1 MKENVLVLS
10 DLSVGY
16 GHRVVASGLSGCLS
30 AGSVTALIGRN
41 GTGKS
46 TLLKTLCGFLP
57 PLGGEILWQGKPLS
71 DYSRRELS
79 RMVSV
84 VLTHRPDTEMLRV
97 REVVE
102 MGRIPYTP
110 FSGKL
115 RKADDEIVGESMEMT
130 GVIHLENRR
139 LASLSDGERQRVM
152 IAKALAQETP
162 VILLDEPTAFLD
174 YIAKVEI
181 LRLLR
186 QLAKEEGKT
195 ILLTTHDLR
204 QSFSI
209 ADAIW
214 EMRDGGMTAGT
225 PDDFQQLLDKSET
238 F

>member
-1 MKENVLVLS
+1 MKVHVLEMS

-16 GHRVVASGLSGCLS
+16 GHHVVATGLSVSLS
-30 AGSVTALIGRN
+30 AGSITALIGRN

-57 PLGGEILWQGKPLS
+57 PLGGKIFWQGKALQ
-71 DYSRRELS
+71 DYSRHELS
-79 RMVSV
+79 HLISV
-84 VLTHRPDTEMLRV
+84 VLTHRHDTEMLLV

-115 RKADDEIVGESMEMT
+115 RKEDKEIIEHSMAMT
-130 GVIHLENRR
+130 GVSHLADRR
-139 LASLSDGERQRVM
+139 LVSLSDGERQRVM

-162 VILLDEPTAFLD
+162 IILLDEPTAFLD
-174 YIAKVEI
+174 YVAKVEI

-186 QLAKEEGKT
+186 QLAKERDKT
-195 ILLTTHDLR
+195 ILLTTHDIR

-209 ADAIW
+209 ADTIW
-214 EMRDGGMTAGT
+214 EMGNGEMTIGT
-225 PDDFQQLLDKSET
+225 PNDFQQLLNKAET
-238 F
+238 I

>member
-1 MKENVLVLS
+1 M
-10 DLSVGY
+10 
-16 GHRVVASGLSGCLS
+16 
-30 AGSVTALIGRN
+30 
-41 GTGKS
+41 
-46 TLLKTLCGFLP
+46 
-57 PLGGEILWQGKPLS
+57 GGEIIWQGKPLS
-71 DYSRRELS
+71 DYSRSELS

-84 VLTHRPDTEMLRV
+84 VLTHRPDTEMLLV

-110 FSGKL
+110 FSGKM
-115 RKADDEIVGESMEMT
+115 RAEDKEKVDQSMAMA
-130 GVIHLENRR
+130 GVSHLERRR
-139 LASLSDGERQRVM
+139 LVSLSDGERQRVM

-174 YIAKVEI
+174 YVAKVEI

-214 EMRDGGMTAGT
+214 EMRDGGMTVGT

>member
-84 VLTHRPDTEMLRV
+84 VLTHRPDTEILRV

-181 LRLLR
+181 LRLLQ

-214 EMRDGGMTAGT
+214 EMRDRGMTVGT

>member
-1 MKENVLVLS
+1 MKVHVLEMS
-10 DLSVGY
+10 NLSVGY
-16 GHRVVASGLSGCLS
+16 RHHIVATGLSGCLS
-30 AGSVTALIGRN
+30 AGSITALIGRN

-46 TLLKTLCGFLP
+46 TLLKTLCGFLSP
-57 PLGGEILWQGKPLS
+57 MGGEIIWQGKPLS
-71 DYSRRELS
+71 DYSRSELS

-84 VLTHRPDTEMLRV
+84 VLTHRPDTEMLLV

-110 FSGKL
+110 FSGKM
-115 RKADDEIVGESMEMT
+115 RAEDKEKVDQSMEMT
-130 GVIHLENRR
+130 GVSHLERRR
-139 LASLSDGERQRVM
+139 LVSLSDGERQRVM

-174 YIAKVEI
+174 YVAKVEI

-214 EMRDGGMTAGT
+214 EMRDGGMTVGT

>member
-1 MKENVLVLS
+1 MKVHVLEMS
-10 DLSVGY
+10 NLSVGY
-16 GHRVVASGLSGCLS
+16 RHHIVATGLSGCLS
-30 AGSVTALIGRN
+30 AGSITALIGRN

-57 PLGGEILWQGKPLS
+57 PLGGKIFWQGKALQ
-71 DYSRRELS
+71 DYSRHELS
-79 RMVSV
+79 HLISV
-84 VLTHRPDTEMLRV
+84 VLTHRHDTEMLLV

-115 RKADDEIVGESMEMT
+115 RKEDKYIIEHSMAMT
-130 GVIHLENRR
+130 GVSHLADRR
-139 LASLSDGERQRVM
+139 LVSLSDGERQRVM

-174 YIAKVEI
+174 YVAKVEI

-214 EMRDGGMTAGT
+214 EMRDGGMTVGT

>member
-16 GHRVVASGLSGCLS
+16 GHRAVASGLSGCLS

-97 REVVE
+97 
-102 MGRIPYTP
+102 P

-214 EMRDGGMTAGT
+214 EMRDGGMTVGT

>member
-1 MKENVLVLS
+1 MKEQVLEIS
-10 DLSVGY
+10 ALSVGY
-16 GHRVVASGLSGCLS
+16 RRRVVASGLSGCLS

-57 PLGGEILWQGKPLS
+57 PVDGEITWRGKALS
-71 DYSRRELS
+71 DYSQRELS

-84 VLTHRPDTEMLRV
+84 VLTHRPDTEMLLA

-115 RKADDEIVGESMEMT
+115 RKEDDEIVGQSMAMT
-130 GVIHLENRR
+130 GVSHLERRR
-139 LASLSDGERQRVM
+139 LASLSDGERQRAM

-174 YIAKVEI
+174 YVAKVEI
-181 LRLLR
+181 LSLLR
-186 QLAKEEGKT
+186 QLAKEQGKT

-214 EMRDGGMTAGT
+214 EMRDGSMTVGT
-225 PDDFQQLLDKSET
+225 PDVFQQLLNNSET
-238 F
+238 V